1 MKNISL
7 NNGQLVTIASNK
19 DMLEIIEENLSYE
32 LAKYISEILWNQEEI
47 DGYITDLEKEN
58 DELKDKNSELEE
70 TMSEYYDPNLWNDN
84 YFNYLCEIGG

>member
-1 MKNISL
+1 MENISL

-47 DGYITDLEKEN
+47 DGYITMTNICPLDIKQIVG
-58 DELKDKNSELEE
+58 
-70 TMSEYYDPNLWNDN
+70 Y
-84 YFNYLCEIGG
+84 

>member
-1 MKNISL
+1 MENISL

-47 DGYITDLEKEN
+47 DGYIV
-58 DELKDKNSELEE
+58 SA
-70 TMSEYYDPNLWNDN
+70 
-84 YFNYLCEIGG
+84 